1 MFMKIKQQESTYIIK
16 QHQQL
21 KEGRN
26 MRTVGLIIKNQPK
39 KDDNK
44 DTKNQPKKDDDKN
57 GKVQE

>member
-1 MFMKIKQQESTYIIK
+1 
-16 QHQQL
+16 
-21 KEGRN
+21 

-39 KDDNK
+39 KDDKK